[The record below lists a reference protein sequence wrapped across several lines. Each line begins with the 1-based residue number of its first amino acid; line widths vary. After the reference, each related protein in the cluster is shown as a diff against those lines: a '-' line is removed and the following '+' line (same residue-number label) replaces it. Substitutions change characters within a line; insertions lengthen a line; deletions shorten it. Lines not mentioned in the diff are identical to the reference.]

1 MAEYY
6 DVGYDELGYDE
17 IGDDYEGEYG
27 ALESGA
33 LPRRLPGRR
42 TSAPSRRSI
51 RGSMPRPR
59 HANRLMLLPINTQGV
74 AIAAGAAG
82 NATGFP
88 QKIFKPLRLVIG
100 ARTDTVGTFVEA
112 ITAAG
117 WLVNQ
122 IMIGATPQAV
132 ALGGIV
138 GDLFLATA
146 VETNFEF
153 DTAQIGHQVVV
164 NVTNN
169 GALAHPFFG
178 TFIGKAI
185 NLPQVL

>member
-1 MAEYY
+1 MSEYY

-17 IGDDYEGEYG
+17 LGDDDAGEYG

-33 LPRRLPGRR
+33 LRRRLPGKRVGRR
-42 TSAPSRRSI
+42 
-51 RGSMPRPR
+51 GFLPRPR
-59 HANRLMLLPINTQGV
+59 HANRLMLLPVNQAV
-74 AIAAGAAG
+74 AINAAALGQ
-82 NATGFP
+82 ATGFP
-88 QKIFKPLRLVIG
+88 QKVFKPLRLIIG
-100 ARTDTVGTFVEA
+100 TRADTVGTVTET

-117 WLVNQ
+117 WLIQQ
-122 IMIGATPQAV
+122 ITIGATPQSV
-132 ALGGIV
+132 AQGGIV

-153 DTAQIGHQVVV
+153 DTAQIGHQVIVQ
-164 NVTNN
+164 VTNN
-169 GALAHPFFG
+169 GTIAHPFFG

>member
-1 MAEYY
+1 MSEYY

-17 IGDDYEGEYG
+17 LGDDDAGEYG

-33 LPRRLPGRR
+33 LRRRLPGRR
-42 TSAPSRRSI
+42 VKG
-51 RGSMPRPR
+51 RGFLPRPR
-59 HANRLMLLPINTQGV
+59 HANRLMLLPVNQAV
-74 AIAAGAAG
+74 AINAAALGQ
-82 NATGFP
+82 ATGFP
-88 QKIFKPLRLVIG
+88 QKVFKPLRLIIG
-100 ARTDTVGTFVEA
+100 TRADTVGTVTET

-117 WLVNQ
+117 WLIQQ
-122 IMIGATPQAV
+122 ITIGATPQSV
-132 ALGGIV
+132 AQGGIV

-153 DTAQIGHQVVV
+153 DTAQIGHQVIVQ
-164 NVTNN
+164 VTNN
-169 GALAHPFFG
+169 GTIAHPFFG

>member
-1 MAEYY
+1 MSSEYY

-17 IGDDYEGEYG
+17 LGDDDAGEYG

-33 LPRRLPGRR
+33 LRRRLPGRR
-42 TSAPSRRSI
+42 TVQRR
-51 RGSMPRPR
+51 GALPRPR
-59 HANRLMLLPINTQGV
+59 HANRLMLLPVNQPV
-74 AIAAGAAG
+74 AIAAGALG

-88 QKIFKPLRLVIG
+88 QKIFKPLRLIIG
-100 ARTDTVGTFVEA
+100 TRSDTVGTFVEV

-117 WLVNQ
+117 WLIQQ
-122 IMIGATPQAV
+122 ITIGATPQAV
-132 ALGGIV
+132 AQGGIV

-153 DTAQIGHQVVV
+153 DTAQIGHQVIVQ
-164 NVTNN
+164 VTNN
-169 GALAHPFFG
+169 GTLAHPFFG

-185 NLPQVL
+185 NLPQVM

>member
-42 TSAPSRRSI
+42 TSK
-51 RGSMPRPR
+51 RGLRNMPRPR
-59 HANRLMLLPINTQGV
+59 HANRLMLLPINTQNV
-74 AIAAGAAG
+74 AIAGGAAG
-82 NATGFP
+82 NAVGFP
-88 QKIFKPLRLVIG
+88 QKVFKPLRLVIG

-117 WLVNQ
+117 WLINQ